1 MRKIFLGVLMCWVF
15 ILMTAPICSAQV
27 EWRVLKTLAL
37 PGEPID
43 IKVSANGQWI
53 YVLTKSR
60 DLLVYSAK
68 GELKDTIKAGPQI
81 DKIEVGPDENT
92 LYLMSHGQK
101 QIKIIDVTYVR
112 DIDTTRS
119 PFKGKPDAPVVIA
132 DYTDFQ
138 CPYCAGL
145 VHVLEQLLELYP
157 DKVKIVYKSYPLR
170 SHRFAFKAAT
180 AAMAAH
186 EKGKFWEFHDRLFEK
201 HNQMN
206 DQVIMDI
213 RKTLA
218 LDMAEF
224 DTLMNSRKIRD
235 LVIGDY
241 REGQV
246 NGVRG
251 TPTIFINGKR
261 LKDKSLQGF
270 RLAIEKELKSLS
282 AK

>member
-1 MRKIFLGVLMCWVF
+1 MRKIFLGVLICWIF

-37 PGEPID
+37 SGEPID

-53 YVLTKSR
+53 YVLTKNR

-68 GELKDTIKAGPQI
+68 GELKDTIKAGSQI
-81 DKIEVGPDENT
+81 DKIEVGPSENT
-92 LYLMSHGQK
+92 LYLMNNRQK

-112 DIDTTRS
+112 DIHIAHS
-119 PFKGKPDAPVVIA
+119 PFKGKADAPVVVV

-138 CPYCAGL
+138 CPYCAKL

-201 HNQMN
+201 HRQINGQL
-206 DQVIMDI
+206 ILEI
-213 RKTLA
+213 RKALA
-218 LDMAEF
+218 LDMPEF
-224 DTLMNSRKIRD
+224 DSLMNSQKIRN
-235 LVIGDY
+235 LVIGDL
-241 REGQV
+241 REGQT

-251 TPTIFINGKR
+251 TPTIFVNGKR

>member
-1 MRKIFLGVLMCWVF
+1 MI
-15 ILMTAPICSAQV
+15 APICTAQV
-27 EWRVLKTLAL
+27 EWRVLQTLAL

-43 IKVSANGQWI
+43 VKVSANGQWI

-60 DLLVYSAK
+60 DLLVYTAK

-81 DKIEVGPDENT
+81 DNIEVGPSENT
-92 LYLMSHGQK
+92 LYLMNNRQK

-112 DIDTTRS
+112 DINITHS
-119 PFKGKPDAPVVIA
+119 PFKGKADAPVVIV

-138 CPYCAGL
+138 CPYCAKL
-145 VHVLEQLLELYP
+145 AHILEQLLELYP

-170 SHRFAFKAAT
+170 RHRFAFKAAT

-186 EKGKFWEFHDRLFEK
+186 EKGKFWEFHDRLYEK
-201 HNQMN
+201 YNQMN
-206 DQVIMDI
+206 DQVIMDV
-213 RKTLA
+213 RKALA
-218 LDMAEF
+218 LDMPEF
-224 DTLMNSRKIRD
+224 DTLMNSQKIRD

-241 REGQV
+241 REGYT

-261 LKDKSLQGF
+261 LKDNSLQGF
-270 RLAIEKELKSLS
+270 RLAIEKELKTLS
-282 AK
+282 IK

>member
-1 MRKIFLGVLMCWVF
+1 MRKIFLGVLICWIV
-15 ILMTAPICSAQV
+15 ILMIAPICTAQV

-43 IKVSANGQWI
+43 VKVSANGQWI

-60 DLLVYSAK
+60 DLLVYTAK

-81 DKIEVGPDENT
+81 DHIEVGPSENT
-92 LYLMSHGQK
+92 LYLLNNRQK

-112 DIDTTRS
+112 DINIAHS
-119 PFKGKPDAPVVIA
+119 PFKGKADAPVVIV

-138 CPYCAGL
+138 CPYCAKL
-145 VHVLEQLLELYP
+145 VPLLEQLLERYP

-170 SHRFAFKAAT
+170 SHRFALLAAT

-186 EKGKFWEFHDRLFEK
+186 EKGKFWEFHDRLYEK
-201 HNQMN
+201 HNRMN
-206 DQVIMDI
+206 EQVIMDV
-213 RKTLA
+213 RKALA
-218 LDMAEF
+218 LDTPEF
-224 DTLMNSRKIRD
+224 DTLMKSQKIRNQ
-235 LVIGDY
+235 VIGDL
-241 REGQV
+241 REGYA

-261 LKDKSLQGF
+261 LKDNSLQGF
-270 RLAIEKELKSLS
+270 RMAIEKELKALS

>member
-1 MRKIFLGVLMCWVF
+1 MCGVF
-15 ILMTAPICSAQV
+15 ILMTAPICPAQV
-27 EWRVLKTLAL
+27 EWHVLKTLAL

-53 YVLTKSR
+53 YVLTKNR
-60 DLLVYSAK
+60 DLLVYTAK

-81 DKIEVGPDENT
+81 DQIEVGPGENT
-92 LYLMSHGQK
+92 LYLMNHGQK

-112 DIDTTRS
+112 DIDITHS
-119 PFKGKPDAPVVIA
+119 PFKGKADAPVVIV

-138 CPYCAGL
+138 CPYCAKL

-170 SHRFAFKAAT
+170 NHRFAFKAAT

-186 EKGKFWEFHDRLFEK
+186 EKGKFWEFYDRLYEK

-206 DQVIMDI
+206 DQVIMDV
-213 RKTLA
+213 RKALA
-218 LDMAEF
+218 LDIPEF
-224 DTLMNSRKIRD
+224 DSLMNSQKIRN
-235 LVIGDY
+235 LVIRDY
-241 REGQV
+241 REGYT

-251 TPTIFINGKR
+251 TPTVFINGKR
-261 LKDKSLQGF
+261 LKDNSLQGF
-270 RLAIEKELKSLS
+270 RLAIEKELKALS